1 MATKTFDRIIVF
13 TDGSC
18 IGNGKKLAK
27 AGIGIYFPSKEFEDI
42 SEAFTQTPITNQRA
56 ELYAIHKALMIIDE
70 ANIEFGNI
78 DIYSDSLYSIKCVTE
93 WIKKWEINKW
103 KGATGKVV
111 LNQDIIRPINDVL
124 KKYEGKITFKHI
136 RSHTG
141 ETNLEAVYND
151 RADKL
156 ACAGTLK
163 SKVIK
168 TTPILKVKTSSPI
181 KIEI

>member
-18 IGNGKKLAK
+18 TGNGKKTAH
-27 AGIGIYFPSKEFEDI
+27 AGIGIYFPSKEFKDI
-42 SEAFTQTPITNQRA
+42 SEAFTLTPITNQRA

-70 ANIEFGNI
+70 ASVEFENI
-78 DIYSDSLYSIKCVTE
+78 DIYTDSLYSIKCVTE

-111 LNQDIIRPINDVL
+111 LNQDIIRPINDLL
-124 KKYEGKITFKHI
+124 KKHDGKISFKHV

-141 ETNLEAVYND
+141 ETNLESVYND

-163 SKVIK
+163 STAAK
-168 TTPILKVKTSSPI
+168 PILKVKTSSPI